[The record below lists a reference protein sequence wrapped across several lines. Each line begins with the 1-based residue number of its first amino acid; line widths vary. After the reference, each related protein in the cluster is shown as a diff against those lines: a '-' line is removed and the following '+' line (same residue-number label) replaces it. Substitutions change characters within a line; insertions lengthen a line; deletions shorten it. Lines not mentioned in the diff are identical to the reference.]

1 MVNVNLQNDKLL
13 PTDDQD
19 KEDQLKSTRIL
30 KEHNDFNEE
39 TLYGLLVLP
48 VIGVAL
54 STLIILIRKY
64 QVRHVLRCINWL
76 HRNHGQGEN
85 IQQSDVELSTFT
97 ETHSTTVSDSNN
109 DSQIHRHPQF
119 CNNLFEYD
127 SSFANS
133 SQDILFMDSA
143 VQTEVNIAEEESFG
157 GFEADASDL
166 SSLDEDEV
174 IYANIKE
181 IELNVDIVDPTQRVE
196 DDKANAKSITRSG
209 KVYK

>member
-1 MVNVNLQNDKLL
+1 
-13 PTDDQD
+13 
-19 KEDQLKSTRIL
+19 
-30 KEHNDFNEE
+30 
-39 TLYGLLVLP
+39 
-48 VIGVAL
+48 
-54 STLIILIRKY
+54 
-64 QVRHVLRCINWL
+64 
-76 HRNHGQGEN
+76 
-85 IQQSDVELSTFT
+85 
-97 ETHSTTVSDSNN
+97 
-109 DSQIHRHPQF
+109 
-119 CNNLFEYD
+119 
-127 SSFANS
+127 
-133 SQDILFMDSA
+133 MDSA